1 MLIDTHLHENK
12 YSYDSNLDLMEAI
25 STAKSAGLDGICVTN
40 HDNDH
45 IKKDIGLSS
54 IINEIL
60 VITGS
65 EVLTNEGD
73 ILVYGLPEIPMRM
86 MNADELLLLVRRHG
100 GAAIAAHPFR
110 KNNRGLGNNIRRL
123 TGLLSGVEAFNGS
136 TPPHLNLEALA
147 LSLELSLPSFG
158 ASDAHLLERVGI
170 YATRFLN
177 RIRDHHDF
185 IEAIK
190 YGNLFPS
197 MRTQSGYRDLNYGF
211 ESSVLD
217 RRIG

>member
-1 MLIDTHLHENK
+1 MLIDTHLHDNK
-12 YSYDSNLDLMEAI
+12 YSFDSNLDLMEAI
-25 STAKSAGLDGICVTN
+25 STAKSIGLDGICVTN

-54 IINEIL
+54 KINGIL

-73 ILVYGLPEIPMRM
+73 ILVYGLPEIPKRM
-86 MNADELLLLVRRHG
+86 MNAEDLLSLVRRFG
-100 GAAIAAHPFR
+100 GVAIAAHPFR
-110 KNNRGLGNNIRRL
+110 MNNRGLGNNIRRL
-123 TGLLSGVEAFNGS
+123 SGLLSGVETFNGS

-158 ASDAHLLERVGI
+158 ASDAHLPDRVGI
-170 YATRFLN
+170 YATRFLT

-185 IEAIK
+185 IEAVK

-197 MRTQSGYRDLNYGF
+197 MKTQSRS
-211 ESSVLD
+211 EE
-217 RRIG
+217 RRVG